1 MCKPPFGKA
10 AAELHC
16 LRQAIPEFDLRCA
29 NRHLEGSVPIVT
41 RASLGFAALK
51 ACLARSGKS
60 MDLFEAAPF
69 GVFGVEPKRESK
81 AGSTGSSSQGA
92 VLWLKTRQMAGGNP
106 QAPRWAEALLPK
118 FWKLGRGV
126 DQENRPR
133 SWDLGPQSAE
143 ENDERWVPFS
153 HGQVYMARTVANQ
166 EPEPHAKVA
175 D

>member
-51 ACLARSGKS
+51 ARLARSGKS

-81 AGSTGSSSQGA
+81 GSSSLQGA
-92 VLWLKTRQMAGGNP
+92 VLFWLKTRQMAGGNP
-106 QAPRWAEALLPK
+106 QWARGAEALLPK

-126 DQENRPR
+126 DQKKRA
-133 SWDLGPQSAE
+133 SFLGPWPP
-143 ENDERWVPFS
+143 ERK
-153 HGQVYMARTVANQ
+153 R
-166 EPEPHAKVA
+166 K
-175 D
+175 